1 MMRYITKGTGFWIV
15 GACLMLFIQGCT
27 ADELEEPLPGA
38 DCDLIEVSYDLNIK
52 ALIDRSCAYN
62 GCHLDSAPGR
72 YTSYEGLLDDLQ
84 GGKFEQ
90 RVITLRSDLIL
101 GMPPNNAPEGRPKDL
116 SEEEL
121 NLIRCWLD
129 KGFPEK

>member
-1 MMRYITKGTGFWIV
+1 MHLRQKWIGLLLAGTYLILGIQ
-15 GACLMLFIQGCT
+15 ACS
-27 ADELEEPLPGA
+27 ADELPEPPTGA
-38 DCDLIEVSYDLNIK
+38 DCDQVEVSYDLNIK
-52 ALIDRSCAYN
+52 ELIDRSCAYS

-72 YTSYEGLLDDLQ
+72 YANYEGLLNNLQ
-84 GGKFEQ
+84 EGKFEQ
-90 RVITLRSDLIL
+90 RVITLRADPIL